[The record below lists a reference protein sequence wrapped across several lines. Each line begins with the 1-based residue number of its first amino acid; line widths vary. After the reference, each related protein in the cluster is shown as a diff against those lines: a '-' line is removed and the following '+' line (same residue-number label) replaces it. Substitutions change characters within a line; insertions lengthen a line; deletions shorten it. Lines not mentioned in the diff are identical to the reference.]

1 MVRTKVQHKLISDEK
16 ARKTTFTKR
25 KNGLLKKLEE
35 ITTLCGVATCAFII
49 HNFRGKGKKEGK
61 KDEVEVWPSEPK
73 ASSMLKKYK
82 ELPQRKQEKYMLN
95 HEALSKERLEKMKKA
110 LKNQREKNQLLE
122 IDLLLKE
129 DCPTTS
135 EDCPTTSGEDLDFG
149 AKEELN
155 YKREIVKNFKKK
167 VTELIEDLESG
178 YKNK

>member
-49 HNFRGKGKKEGK
+49 HNFR
-61 KDEVEVWPSEPK
+61 DEVEVWPSEPK
-73 ASSMLKKYK
+73 ASGMLKKYK

-110 LKNQREKNQLLE
+110 LKNQQEKNQLLE
-122 IDLLLKE
+122 IDLLLK
-129 DCPTTS
+129 

-167 VTELIEDLESG
+167 VTEQIEDLESG

>member
-49 HNFRGKGKKEGK
+49 HNFRGKGKKN
-61 KDEVEVWPSEPK
+61 EVEVWPSEPK
-73 ASSMLKKYK
+73 ASGMLKKYK

-110 LKNQREKNQLLE
+110 LKNQQEKNQLLE
-122 IDLLLKE
+122 IDLLLK
-129 DCPTTS
+129 

-167 VTELIEDLESG
+167 VTEQIEDLESG

>member
-35 ITTLCGVATCAFII
+35 ITNLCGVATCAFII
-49 HNFRGKGKKEGK
+49 HNFRGKGKK
-61 KDEVEVWPSEPK
+61 DEVEVWPSEPK
-73 ASSMLKKYK
+73 ASGMLKKYK

-110 LKNQREKNQLLE
+110 LKNQQEKNQLLE
-122 IDLLLKE
+122 IDLLLK
-129 DCPTTS
+129 

-167 VTELIEDLESG
+167 VTEQIEDLESG

>member
-49 HNFRGKGKKEGK
+49 HNFRGKGKKN
-61 KDEVEVWPSEPK
+61 EVEVWPSEPK
-73 ASSMLKKYK
+73 ASGMLKKYK

-110 LKNQREKNQLLE
+110 LKNQQEKNQLLE
-122 IDLLLKE
+122 IDLLLK
-129 DCPTTS
+129 

-167 VTELIEDLESG
+167 VTEQIEDLESG
-178 YKNK
+178 YKYK

>member
-49 HNFRGKGKKEGK
+49 HNFRGKGKK
-61 KDEVEVWPSEPK
+61 DEVEVWPSEPK
-73 ASSMLKKYK
+73 ASGMLKKYK

-110 LKNQREKNQLLE
+110 LKNQQEKNQLLE
-122 IDLLLKE
+122 IDLLLK
-129 DCPTTS
+129 

-167 VTELIEDLESG
+167 VTEQIEDLESG

>member
-49 HNFRGKGKKEGK
+49 HNFRGKGK

-135 EDCPTTSGEDLDFG
+135 GEDLDFG

-167 VTELIEDLESG
+167 VTEQIEDLESG

>member
-49 HNFRGKGKKEGK
+49 HNFRGKGKKN
-61 KDEVEVWPSEPK
+61 DVEVWPSEPK
-73 ASSMLKKYK
+73 ASGMLKKYK

-110 LKNQREKNQLLE
+110 LKNQQEKNQLLE
-122 IDLLLKE
+122 IDLLLK
-129 DCPTTS
+129 

-167 VTELIEDLESG
+167 VTEQIEDLESG